1 MLAMNNALLT
11 AGHNLQHGK
20 SKRGRGYNL
29 GKNLG
34 GMIMGREE
42 ERVEQRTEHEFTT
55 VACFCTPVMTHLPL
69 HDLYTLA
76 AYLVDKVHSFH
87 L

>member
-11 AGHNLQHGK
+11 AGHNLQRGK

-34 GMIMGREE
+34 GMIMGGQE
-42 ERVEQRTEHEFTT
+42 ERAEQRTEDEFRT
-55 VACFCTPVMTHLPL
+55 VACFCTQVTTHAPL
-69 HDLYTLA
+69 HHVYTGR
-76 AYLVDKVHSFH
+76 VSGS
-87 L
+87 